1 MLDRNPSSREV
12 WTQTWL
18 ELTPTFADD
27 ADQFW
32 HPINQLKCSLENAI
46 VLISRHKK
54 VFSLVVRHVKWPRKV
69 TKCSSVHCKK
79 YAKIV
84 ISSIKE
90 TTVKVRI

>member
-27 ADQFW
+27 SDQFW

-54 VFSLVVRHVKWPRKV
+54 VFFF
-69 TKCSSVHCKK
+69 SSETCRV
-79 YAKIV
+79 AKE
-84 ISSIKE
+84 SDE
-90 TTVKVRI
+90 MQ